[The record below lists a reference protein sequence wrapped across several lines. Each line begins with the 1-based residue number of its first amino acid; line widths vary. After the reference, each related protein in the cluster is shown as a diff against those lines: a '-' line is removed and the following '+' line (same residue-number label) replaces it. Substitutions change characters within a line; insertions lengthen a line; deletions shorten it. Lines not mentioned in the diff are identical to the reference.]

1 MAEKRKGMSDEQ
13 LLHLIGAL
21 EKASLGSQVAAGAT
35 ISTTIYPS
43 NQAMPT
49 LEVDRYNALNAY
61 FARPLGN
68 EIENRSQVVLPELRD
83 TVEWIVP
90 QLMRMFVAAKTVCRF
105 EPDNPGDEDQAELET
120 MVVNHVFMQENNGVI
135 LLQDF
140 FKDALLLRNGYG
152 EVYPKEAEEVTEE
165 RYTGID
171 ELQVMAILQ
180 DKADETV
187 EVLEQR
193 EYFKDVH
200 IPLPQIPPTPL
211 PQEAGLD
218 AVPPAQAG
226 NLVPK
231 IAVFDLK
238 IKRTQKVTRTC
249 VVCLPPEEMR
259 ISSKTRGD
267 LEDSSFTCHVTTK
280 TRSDLRAEGYES
292 AWVDSLRPGRGPE
305 WLEMDALARNQVVD
319 QLSIENPNSDPSMDE
334 IELRRVVMRVD
345 YDGDGIAELRRI
357 VVGGDTIGENEMIE
371 ETPFVSCT
379 PKRMPHRHTGIS
391 LYDELM
397 DLQIIKTT
405 IFRAALDNL
414 TIANNSRIAVDW
426 TKCNVDDLLTSRP
439 GGAVRGEGPPAN
451 WIMPLEQP
459 SNLTQQVLPA
469 LAYLDELKTTRTGIG
484 KQMMSPDPDDL
495 QNVTKSAQLAAVS
508 SAALKVEMVARLLA
522 EGVKMM
528 FRKIHS
534 TLMRHQ
540 DKPLMFE
547 LSGKWVEVD
556 PSSWRRRTKVTVNV
570 GLGAGN
576 REEMRANVIMLSQM
590 QMHLAQ
596 VGLVGPQ
603 QAYESF
609 KLGCEALGFQ
619 NPERFAMDPSSQAYA
634 QHMQQM
640 QQMQAQAPPPPQVQ
654 AAKIKAQTTL
664 LQEQAE
670 NQRAQGELQQK
681 LMEGRLQLVHEAM
694 QQKDQQI
701 HEAKTAQNDRM
712 HEALGGQ
719 ADNHLQA
726 QANQN
731 DVVIQLLKILAPI
744 VAGQLKGDES
754 ANAGEVLAE
763 DERSLAPALDP
774 NAEIHQRL
782 SDHLDKLHEGLAAMQ
797 QPRTLTMPDG
807 RQMRI
812 E

>member
-1 MAEKRKGMSDEQ
+1 MNDEE
-13 LLHLIGAL
+13 LLNLIGRL

-35 ISTTIYPS
+35 ISTTVYPS

-68 EIENRSQVVLPELRD
+68 EVENRSQVVLPELRD

-105 EPDNPGDEDQAELET
+105 DPDNPQDEEQAEVET

-152 EVYPKEAEEVTEE
+152 EVYAKEAEEVSEE
-165 RYTGID
+165 RYTGLD
-171 ELQVMAILQ
+171 EMQLTALLQ

-193 EYFKDVH
+193 EYFRDVH
-200 IPLPQIPPTPL
+200 IPLPPSPPQL
-211 PQEAGLD
+211 MPQEAGLD
-218 AVPPAQAG
+218 AVAPMPPAQV
-226 NLVPK
+226 VPK
-231 IAVFDLK
+231 IPVFDLK
-238 IKRTQKVTRTC
+238 IRRTQKVKKTC
-249 VVCLPPEEMR
+249 VICLPPEEMR
-259 ISSKTRGD
+259 ISPRTRGD
-267 LEDSSFTCHVTTK
+267 LEESPFTCHITTK
-280 TRSDLRAEGYES
+280 TRSDLKAEGYP
-292 AWVDSLRPGRGPE
+292 AHWVDSLRPGKGPE

-319 QLSIENPNSDPSMDE
+319 QLSVENPNSDRSMDE

-345 YDGDGIAELRRI
+345 YDGDGIAELRRVI
-357 VVGGDTIGENEMIE
+357 VGGDAIGENEVIE
-371 ETPFVSCT
+371 ETSFVSCS

-397 DLQIIKTT
+397 DLQIIKSVL
-405 IFRAALDNL
+405 FRQGLDNL
-414 TIANNSRIAVDW
+414 SIANNSRVAVDW

-439 GGAVRGEGPPAN
+439 GGAIRGEGPPQS
-451 WIMPLEQP
+451 WILPLEQP
-459 SNLTQQVLPA
+459 SNLTEQVLPA

-484 KQMMSPDPDDL
+484 KQMMSPDPDEL
-495 QNVTKSAQLAAVS
+495 QNVTKGAQLAAVS

-522 EGVKMM
+522 EGVKMI

-556 PSSWRRRTKVTVNV
+556 PSQWRRRSKVTVNV

-576 REEMRANVIMLSQM
+576 REEMRANVLMLGQM
-590 QMHLAQ
+590 QAHLAQ

-619 NPERFAMDPSSQAYA
+619 NPERFAMDPSSEAYKA
-634 QHMQQM
+634 HMQQM
-640 QQMQAQAPPPPQVQ
+640 QQLQANAPPPPQVQ
-654 AAKIKAQTTL
+654 VAKIKAESVAQQQQSESAREMAKLQLQT
-664 LQEQAE
+664 Q
-670 NQRAQGELQQK
+670 
-681 LMEGRLQLVHEAM
+681 EGRLQLVHDAI
-694 QQKDQQI
+694 QQKEQQI
-701 HEAKTAQNDRM
+701 HEARQGHRDGQLQINDQ
-712 HEALGGQ
+712 H
-719 ADNHLQA
+719 
-726 QANQN
+726 
-731 DVVIQLLKILAPI
+731 IQIILKLIPAIAGILA
-744 VAGQLKGDES
+744 
-754 ANAGEVLAE
+754 AE
-763 DERSLAPALDP
+763 KADP
-774 NAEIHQRL
+774 NEL
-782 SDHLDKLHEGLAAMQ
+782 GSDVTSAAGAIQ
-797 QPRTLTMPDG
+797 
-807 RQMRI
+807 
-812 E
+812 